1 MIIVGLN
8 HNIQLA
14 EIWKL
19 GIDQGQIEEDQKKRF
34 RQMIEA
40 IVKERE
46 IQFIGEEMDVAAVWE
61 EQRQCR
67 EPPTEAAGVPAMQL
81 PDLGKTIACQV
92 ANFLGCHYAEI
103 DMPLAVRNARNIPRD
118 YTNDNSPYPAEQK
131 RKWSEE
137 REQYMVEQT
146 YKNAENAQN
155 VLILCGFNHA
165 ENLSELFRQAGHEV
179 KTRYVRDERW
189 YKEISS

>member
-14 EIWKL
+14 AIWDL
-19 GIDQGQIEEDQKKRF
+19 GIDQGQLEEDQKKQF
-34 RQMIEA
+34 RQMLGT

-46 IQFIGEEMDVAAVWE
+46 IQFIGEEMDVATF
-61 EQRQCR
+61 R
-67 EPPTEAAGVPAMQL
+67 ERHKLGMRSADGHPL
-81 PDLGKTIACQV
+81 PDQAQTIACQE
-92 ANFLGCHYAEI
+92 ANGLGCRYAEI
-103 DMPLAVRNARNIPRD
+103 DMPLAVRNARDIPCD

-137 REQYMVEQT
+137 REQYMVEQAF
-146 YKNAENAQN
+146 KNAGDAQN
-155 VLILCGFNHA
+155 VLIICGFNHA

-179 KTRYVRDERW
+179 ETRYVRDESW
-189 YKEISS
+189 YKEISSWLSEY

>member
-1 MIIVGLN
+1 MRMIIVGLN

-34 RQMIEA
+34 RQMLEA

-46 IQFIGEEMDVAAVWE
+46 IQFIGEEMDVAAFWE
-61 EQRQCR
+61 THKRVMGNLGL
-67 EPPTEAAGVPAMQL
+67 PTMQL
-81 PDLGKTIACQV
+81 PAQAQTIACQV
-92 ANFLGCHYAEI
+92 ANLLGCHYAEI
-103 DMPLAVRNARNIPRD
+103 DMTLEERNARNIPRD
-118 YTNDNSPYPAEQK
+118 YTDDDSPYPAEQK
-131 RKWSEE
+131 RKWNEE
-137 REQYMVEQT
+137 REQYMVEQAF
-146 YKNAENAQN
+146 KNVDDAQN
-155 VLILCGFNHA
+155 VLILCGSNHA

-179 KTRYVRDERW
+179 ETRYVRDERW